1 MPKKMPKPEAAA
13 MPPIVALNGPHPSAA
28 TISGSGAMIESSNE
42 TGTPD
47 IVEANIS
54 ADAQPAARAMRTIAI
69 ISCPAPFE
77 RLEVVSTPTIGDR
90 TTRKPYEELRPAAR
104 RPPVE
109 DVLAND
115 VGQPA
120 EETRALDGAR
130 ELTLLLGGDGGDA
143 ARHDLAALG
152 DVTHQQ
158 LGILV
163 VDLRRIGT
171 RERAGLAAAEERTAC
186 TSFGHYSYSSSA
198 AATSSRP
205 RRGPRSP
212 RKPPPSRSPRK
223 PPSRSPRKPPR
234 SSRSRS
240 RSALRIIAEGPSS
253 CSSTRTVR

>member
-1 MPKKMPKPEAAA
+1 
-13 MPPIVALNGPHPSAA
+13 
-28 TISGSGAMIESSNE
+28 MI
-42 TGTPD
+42 
-47 IVEANIS
+47 EANIS
-54 ADAQPAARAMRTIAI
+54 ADAQPAARPMRTIAI

-104 RPPVE
+104 TPPIE

-115 VGQPA
+115 VGQEA

-130 ELTLLLGGDGGDA
+130 ELTLLLGRDRRDA

-163 VDLRRIGT
+163 VDLRRVRA
-171 RERAGLAAAEERTAC
+171 RERAALAAAEERTAC
-186 TSFGHYSYSSSA
+186 TSFSHASYSTAGVSA
-198 AATSSRP
+198 SSRG

-212 RKPPPSRSPRK
+212 RKPPPSRSPPRK
-223 PPSRSPRKPPR
+223 PPPSRSPRKPPPSRSPRKPPPR

-240 RSALRIIAEGPSS
+240 RSALRIIAD
-253 CSSTRTVR
+253 